1 MNSNNSEK
9 TSIFIVVS
17 VILIVVALL
26 MFSIISSNNDLTK
39 NSNATNEE
47 LNKNDNTSKDI
58 TSPSDTKPN
67 DNTPTD
73 KPIETEIAS
82 YTSTLYDRDKN
93 RVHNITLAIS
103 KLNNIVIKQGQEFS
117 FNNTIGPMTAEYGFK
132 DAIGFDSKGRNI
144 KIPGGGMCQ
153 ISSTIYNCALISNLQ
168 ITERHAHSKR
178 VYYVPVDR
186 DATIYYGSLDLKF
199 INNTDG
205 DIKILAGN
213 TDTNVCIRFIKITN
227 KNSETH

>member
-9 TSIFIVVS
+9 TSIFIVIS
-17 VILIVVALL
+17 VILIVLAILV
-26 MFSIISSNNDLTK
+26 FSIISSNNDLTK
-39 NSNATNEE
+39 NSNATNEQ
-47 LNKNDNTSKDI
+47 LNKNDNTSTD
-58 TSPSDTKPN
+58 TQSPSDNPPEVNQTV
-67 DNTPTD
+67 
-73 KPIETEIAS
+73 ETEIAS

-93 RVHNITLAIS
+93 RVDNITLAIS
-103 KLNNIVIKQGQEFS
+103 KLNNKVIKKGEEFS
-117 FNNTIGPMTAEYGFK
+117 FNNTIGPMTAEQGFK

-205 DIKILAGN
+205 DIRILAAN
-213 TDTNVCIRFIKITN
+213 TDTNVSIKFIKITT
-227 KNSETH
+227 KNETH